1 MIDDVELYKR
11 YVDVIVRFTKKSD
24 IIPLS
29 IVWSDGREYKID
41 KVYTKQKRASQ
52 VGGIGICFSCRISGQ
67 RRNLFYEEDR
77 GRWFIESEKP

>member
-1 MIDDVELYKR
+1 MIDDVELYKH

-41 KVYTKQKRASQ
+41 KVYTKQK
-52 VGGIGICFSCRISGQ
+52 
-67 RRNLFYEEDR
+67 
-77 GRWFIESEKP
+77 